1 MAFATAGVLNYRGR
15 WRPLNAFLPYMGS
28 GILFM
33 GCGILLWGVLALATG
48 ALTGDGA
55 GELAPTL
62 QWIFTFASFA
72 ALLLFAGGA
81 FFGYS
86 HLPRRLRPRWMT
98 DADGTTD
105 PVGDGGFKVSL
116 PRWSAAATGASL
128 STSRGP
134 LLSPEAVD
142 WLYRSWSGHGWV
154 RFGES
159 EAARGLRE
167 LGMVHDD
174 GRATPE
180 VVLATQPLQ
189 SEATTAYVVALL
201 PGPGGPGTHAA
212 EMILRLGARNAV
224 VLWQEETWPVQ
235 QRGLDDERG
244 FRQRLG
250 LLTGHGRR
258 RKSNAAYRVDFVA
271 PEAAGDWL
279 MDFVGR
285 TSGPDASWR
294 IFLDRDQSL
303 SLVPGEVAG
312 QYVTGSERTATAAAL
327 AAKLNATLR
336 GGAA

>member
-1 MAFATAGVLNYRGR
+1 MNYQGR

-28 GILFM
+28 GLLFM

-48 ALTGDGA
+48 ALTDDGA
-55 GELAPTL
+55 QTLAPAL
-62 QWIFTFASFA
+62 QWTFTSVSFV
-72 ALLLFAGGA
+72 ALLLFAAGA
-81 FFGYS
+81 FFGYG

-105 PVGDGGFKVSL
+105 PVGDGGFEVSL
-116 PRWSAAATGASL
+116 PRWSAAVTGASL
-128 STSRGP
+128 ATSRGP
-134 LLSPEAVD
+134 RLGPEAVD
-142 WLYRSWSGHGWV
+142 WLYRSWSGHGWA
-154 RFGES
+154 RFGAS
-159 EAARGLRE
+159 DPARPLRE

-174 GRATPE
+174 GRARPE

-189 SEATTAYVVALL
+189 SDATTAYVVAL
-201 PGPGGPGTHAA
+201 GPQPDAAGTHAA

-250 LLTGHGRR
+250 LLSGHGRR
-258 RKSNAAYRVDFVA
+258 RRINASYRVDFVA

-285 TSGPDASWR
+285 TAGPDASWR

-303 SLVPGEVAG
+303 SLVPGEIAG

-336 GGAA
+336 GGDA